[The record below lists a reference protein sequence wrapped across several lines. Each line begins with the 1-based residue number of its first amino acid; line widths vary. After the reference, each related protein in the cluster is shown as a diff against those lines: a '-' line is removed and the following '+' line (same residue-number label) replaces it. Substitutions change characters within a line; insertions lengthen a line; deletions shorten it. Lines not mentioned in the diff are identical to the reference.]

1 MELDIYKIGI
11 IDTMNSKG
19 IELLKS
25 HKNFNVDIIT
35 DLSKEN
41 LLKELPKYDGVTLR
55 RGKLDSEVLKNCK
68 NLKVIARHGVGYD
81 NVDTNYLK
89 ANNITLL
96 VTHNSTSTSPA
107 EHIMFMILNIYK
119 GREMFDKMVRD
130 GSFHKAIHLQID
142 DNFELFD
149 KKILIVGF
157 GRIGKKL
164 IKKCLGFDMKVLVYD
179 PYVDEK
185 NIKLLGGEKIVN
197 LESALKETDILSISV
212 PLTEKTRNMISY
224 KEISLMKK
232 NAIIINI
239 SRGGIINEN
248 DLNDALNKN
257 VISFAGLDVFETE
270 PPEINNPLLKN
281 KRVLLSPHAATFTKE
296 CLENMSLETAQNI
309 IDFFDKKLEKSKI
322 VKL

>member
-25 HKNFNVDIIT
+25 HKNFNVDVIT

-68 NLKVIARHGVGYD
+68 NLKVIGRHGVGYD

-142 DNFELFD
+142 DNF
-149 KKILIVGF
+149 
-157 GRIGKKL
+157 
-164 IKKCLGFDMKVLVYD
+164 
-179 PYVDEK
+179 
-185 NIKLLGGEKIVN
+185 
-197 LESALKETDILSISV
+197 
-212 PLTEKTRNMISY
+212 
-224 KEISLMKK
+224 
-232 NAIIINI
+232 
-239 SRGGIINEN
+239 
-248 DLNDALNKN
+248 
-257 VISFAGLDVFETE
+257 
-270 PPEINNPLLKN
+270 
-281 KRVLLSPHAATFTKE
+281 
-296 CLENMSLETAQNI
+296 
-309 IDFFDKKLEKSKI
+309 
-322 VKL
+322 